1 VFDAFVAQWIFGTAL
16 PELEL
21 SDVNVTDAA
30 GALTTTTELRNIG
43 NGVVD
48 VVVRVMGAS
57 SEEIEDVVVR
67 VAPNTP
73 ASVVVSTSFTPTKI
87 VVDPE
92 VRVLFA
98 GRKRCEKSL

>member
-1 VFDAFVAQWIFGTAL
+1 
-16 PELEL
+16 
-21 SDVNVTDAA
+21 
-30 GALTTTTELRNIG
+30 
-43 NGVVD
+43 
-48 VVVRVMGAS
+48 MGAS

-73 ASVVVSTSFTPTKI
+73 ASVVVSTSFKPAKI